1 LDNESS
7 LQIISFGEM
16 IPRDDPL
23 FPTMVIGSLPRPE
36 WVVDLIDQRTCG
48 RVSAAETNRVL
59 DDAIPSV
66 IRMQERAGLDYISD
80 GEWRRENYARVF
92 ADKVGGFVREPVQ
105 RGRQTLSAVV
115 VRELERRGPIVS
127 DEAEFLRHHTD
138 RKIIVALPTPSTI
151 ADLMWHPQRSASA
164 YPTREAFAR
173 ACVPILRDE
182 ISALVALGVDA
193 VQLDEPLLHRLVKPG
208 YYDLRGQL
216 EATVDLSVETVNM
229 VTQGFEEIF
238 ITVHLCHAHGIKE
251 PETPVSSALMGRAVQ
266 EIHADRL
273 AMEFNSHAA
282 QELQALAD
290 FPTDKLLGLGVI
302 HPSCTEV
309 ETPELVVERVQR
321 ALDFIDKER
330 LVLNPDCGLSA
341 RSGADRA
348 YTKLAAMCQGAELL
362 RQMY

>member
-1 LDNESS
+1 
-7 LQIISFGEM
+7 M
-16 IPRDDPL
+16 IPRDDPP

-36 WVVDLIDQRTCG
+36 WVTDLIDQRTRG
-48 RVSAAETNRVL
+48 RVGQAEADRLL

-80 GEWRRENYARVF
+80 GEWRRENYGRVF

-105 RGRQTLSAVV
+105 RGRQTLGAVV

-127 DEAEFLRHHTD
+127 DEAEFLRRHTD
-138 RKIIVALPTPSTI
+138 HKIIVALPTPSTI
-151 ADLMWHPQRSASA
+151 ADLMWHPQRSAPA

-173 ACVPILRDE
+173 ACVPFLRDE
-182 ISALVALGVDA
+182 ITALSALGVAA

-208 YYDLRGQL
+208 YYDLTGKL
-216 EATVDLSVETVNM
+216 EATVDLALETVNM
-229 VTQGFEEIF
+229 VTEGFEEMY
-238 ITVHLCHAHGIKE
+238 ITVHLCHAHGVKE
-251 PETPVSSALMGRAVQ
+251 PETPVTSQLMGRAVQ
-266 EIHADRL
+266 KMRADRL
-273 AMEFNSHAA
+273 AMEFNSQAA
-282 QELQALAD
+282 QTLQALAD
-290 FPTDKLLGLGVI
+290 FPADKLLGLGVI

-321 ALDFIDKER
+321 ALAFIGKER

-348 YTKLAAMCQGAELL
+348 YAKLVAMCKGAELL
-362 RQMY
+362 RQMYG